1 MRIRPW
7 LGTLERRATR
17 HLRRLL
23 HRAAAVIPKSRFRSH
38 PFGVTVVGHPDAS
51 HSLGVVTRNLCAA
64 LTAAE
69 IPYDLISIDRLSY
82 HRGHSSLD
90 ATTRKR
96 SRPRFAFTIITAWPD
111 HMDLEVISPLAFA
124 GRHVIGQWLCEQ
136 SELTE
141 GFITGLELVDEV
153 WAGSSFA
160 AETFAHSTAKPVTQI
175 PLIVHRPANHS
186 NLGTRTRFAIP
197 SDRLVFLT
205 IATVGSSMLRK
216 NPTGTLHAFR
226 MAFPLGQ
233 TEAVLVVKLRISDHL
248 PSQQRKAVDDFLND
262 DAFGPDV
269 ILMDREFSDEE
280 VTELLQSCDCFVSLH
295 RAEGFGLGAA
305 EAMSLGKPVIVTN
318 WSGPVDY
325 LTTDNAFPVPYE
337 LTPIHEHDAAHFVR
351 GLDWAEP
358 DLTAAAAFMRSI
370 VDDPAHAATL
380 GARAALDIPLHHS
393 AGVVGAMMAER
404 LHQLHDR

>member
-7 LGTLERRATR
+7 LGTLERSATR
-17 HLRRLL
+17 RLRRLL

-124 GRHVIGQWLCEQ
+124 GRHVIGRWLCEQ

-141 GFITGLELVDEV
+141 GFIAGLELVDEV

-160 AETFAHSTAKPVTQI
+160 SKTFAHSTAKPVTQI
-175 PLIVHRPANHS
+175 PLIVHRPANRASGDCH
-186 NLGTRTRFAIP
+186 TRFAIP
-197 SDRLVFLT
+197 DDRLVFLT
-205 IATVGSSMLRK
+205 IAGAASSLLRK
-216 NPTGTLHAFR
+216 NPAGTLHAFR
-226 MAFPLGQ
+226 RAFPHGQ
-233 TEAVLVVKLRISDHL
+233 TEAVLVVKLHTPDWLTPEMRI
-248 PSQQRKAVDDFLND
+248 PVERFLDD

-269 ILMDREFSDEE
+269 IVVDQEFSDDE
-280 VTELLQSCDCFVSLH
+280 VTELLNCCDCFVSLH

-337 LTPIHEHDAAHFVR
+337 LTAIDEHDSAHFVD

-370 VDDPAHAATL
+370 IDDPAHASTL